1 MAASVV
7 VGCFCKCKNFV
18 VTMEKNKSVESC
30 NMGDVDE
37 VECVLYN

>member
-1 MAASVV
+1 MAASVA

-18 VTMEKNKSVESC
+18 VTMEKNKSVELC
-30 NMGDVDE
+30 NMRDVDI